1 MVERQLPA
9 ALLDSLP
16 GLAYRGRPDSPRRF
30 TFASEGCLQITG
42 YTAAEMTQDQG
53 VAYGDLIHPE
63 DQAAVQGEIETAL
76 REKRPYH
83 CLYRLLAAGNQERW
97 VWESGQGVFSEDG
110 LLTALEGFIAP
121 AGDPEPPVKRL
132 QGQIAD
138 QSRKLSALHG
148 ILEALGTPAELPT
161 VLKKSLKAGLVAV
174 QGDAGFIHL
183 RDKTGKKMRLIA
195 REGIPDPMA
204 ERIATVS
211 TDDGL
216 VAWVTRN
223 KESLLIPH
231 IGHDPRTVYLVPSG
245 DLNTYVGVP
254 ISRGKRVWG
263 TLSVLGK
270 DPRQFGAE
278 DVALL
283 GSVGEEIGVVV
294 ENARLRRQTDRLLLF
309 QERNRLARE
318 LHDSVTQSL
327 YSVTLFAEA
336 GRRTALADAYEEA
349 ADYFTQ
355 IGETGGQALKE
366 MRLLIYR
373 LRPSI
378 LAKEGLA
385 RALQHRLNSV
395 EGRAGVKSRLV
406 VEGKTKLSSSLEDTL
421 YHIAQEAL
429 NNALKHAL
437 ASEVTVYLDTTGDK
451 QAVIKIE
458 DNGRGFDP
466 DTAAEGDGMG
476 LVSMRE
482 RAESFNG
489 SLTIHSTPGQGS
501 VVEARLSTTSGKT
514 RWKESFGP
522 EDLP

>member
-1 MVERQLPA
+1 MVEHQLPA
-9 ALLDSLP
+9 ALLDNLP

-30 TFASEGCLQITG
+30 AFASEGCLQITG
-42 YTAAEMTQDQG
+42 YTAAELTEGQG
-53 VAYGDLIHPE
+53 IAYGDLIHPE
-63 DQAAVQGEIETAL
+63 DQAAVRGEIEAAL
-76 REKRPYH
+76 HEKRPYY
-83 CLYRLLAAGNQERW
+83 CLYRLLAADNQERW
-97 VWESGQGVFSEDG
+97 VWESGHGVFSEDG
-110 LLTALEGFIAP
+110 LLTTLEGFIAP
-121 AGDPEPPVKRL
+121 AGDPEPPLKRL
-132 QGQIAD
+132 QGQVAD

-183 RDKTGKKMRLIA
+183 RDKTGKRMRLIA
-195 REGIPDPMA
+195 REGIPDSMA
-204 ERIATVS
+204 ERIATVP

-231 IGHDPRTVYLVPSG
+231 IGLDPRTVYLVPSG
-245 DLNTYVGVP
+245 ELSTYVGVP

-263 TLSVLGK
+263 TLSVLGR
-270 DPRQFGAE
+270 DPHQFEVE

-283 GSVGEEIGVVV
+283 SSVGEEIGVVV

-355 IGETGGQALKE
+355 IGETGHQALRE

-385 RALQHRLNSV
+385 RALQQRLNSV
-395 EGRAGVKSRLV
+395 EGRAGVKSQLV
-406 VEGKTKLSSSLEDTL
+406 VEVKAKLSPALEDAL

-437 ASEVTVYLDTTGDK
+437 ASEVAVYLNTTVNQ
-451 QAVIKIE
+451 QAVLKVE

-466 DTAAEGDGMG
+466 DAAARGDGMG
-476 LVSMRE
+476 LVSMKE
-482 RAESFNG
+482 RAEMFDG
-489 SLTIHSTPGQGS
+489 SLTILSSPGQGS
-501 VVEARLSTTSGKT
+501 VVEARLSTAAGKT
-514 RWKESFGP
+514 RWKESFGA